1 MSVFGADALATEASP
16 KPQLPRRVAPGSS
29 PRHPESGSSLLL
41 VTADPRLFDRRR
53 HRVMVKMALEA
64 RNKYPYAR

>member
-16 KPQLPRRVAPGSS
+16 KPQLPRRVARGSL

-41 VTADPRLFDRRR
+41 VTAVPRLFDRREASR
-53 HRVMVKMALEA
+53 HGENALEA
-64 RNKYPYAR
+64 RNKYVPLR